1 MRRWHAL
8 VRGVNYC
15 QAVTR
20 VGIFGGCRWAADA
33 KQEERSMTSASMLN
47 QVFRIGVGFFA
58 WCAIRQ
64 ILMVWLTYV

>member
-1 MRRWHAL
+1 LESSA
-8 VRGVNYC
+8 G
-15 QAVTR
+15 A
-20 VGIFGGCRWAADA
+20 GWAADA